1 MMGQGLTCDRNS
13 EGSRKRKRIGSEG
26 CLSSYSHVLS
36 LSLSLSHAC
45 VYIYIYIY
53 AGKEL
58 RKVAMSVKNVYI
70 ERRD

>member
-45 VYIYIYIY
+45 VYIYIY